1 MPRHAPVDYV
11 GILGARQKMA
21 ATANIIR
28 KIEVVEGGGHHGGG
42 WKVAYADFMTAMMAF
57 FLLLWILSSSDEQK
71 LRGIAEYFTNATM
84 PGGSGVLDGATL
96 GPPGT
101 LTASNG
107 AVVARGSELGK
118 VDDPSPAKWEIKD
131 VTPTASPT
139 ETRLGTN
146 LGDHENPAAGAP
158 SEIVAEAESTDVT
171 GKAASEGAV
180 AGSHDADSEAE
191 VQLSEL
197 EREVYQAMQNNP
209 DLRPLMPNVVFE
221 ETPAGLQIQ
230 IIDQDGKPMF
240 ASGRADLPEA
250 TSTLLATLG
259 TSLSKLDNKLVI
271 SGHTDAVPFSKG
283 GNYDNWDL
291 SSDRAHATRR
301 VFEASG
307 VTGDRIIRVSGM
319 AASDPLVVEDPKHA
333 SNRRVSILVQ
343 RAEAAQSRQ
352 QAEVEKANESSP
364 EIVTA
369 EEIQETVVAS
379 ATQVADTSPL
389 QANTFKDLRD
399 ALR

>member
-1 MPRHAPVDYV
+1 MPRHAPVDYFGIV
-11 GILGARQKMA
+11 GAQQKMA

-107 AVVARGSELGK
+107 AVVARGSQLGK
-118 VDDPSPAKWEIKD
+118 VDDPSPAKWEIQD

-139 ETRLGTN
+139 ETSLGTN
-146 LGDHENPAAGAP
+146 MGDHENPAAGAP
-158 SEIVAEAESTDVT
+158 SEIAAEAESTDVT
-171 GKAASEGAV
+171 GKAASDGAV
-180 AGSHDADSEAE
+180 AGSHDADTEAE
-191 VQLSEL
+191 IQFSEL

-209 DLRPLMPNVVFE
+209 DLRPLMKNVVFE
-221 ETPAGLQIQ
+221 DTPAGLQIQ

-259 TSLSKLDNKLVI
+259 MSLSKLDNKLVI

-319 AASDPLVVEDPKHA
+319 AASDPLVAEDPKHA

-343 RAEAAQSRQ
+343 REEAVQPRQ
-352 QAEVEKANESSP
+352 HAEVKKTEESSR

-379 ATQVADTSPL
+379 ATQTADTSPL
-389 QANTFKDLRD
+389 KANTFKDLRD